1 MFFYLCAQLMIL
13 LNLTFWNAKQI
24 FAQAKTKEVYTKI
37 KVKEKYKLSKKKGRF
52 LDEKINKPI

>member
-37 KVKEKYKLSKKKGRF
+37 KVKEKYKLSKKK
-52 LDEKINKPI
+52 DEKINKPI